1 MPGSAAGN
9 GEGGNGGVVRL
20 AAALCGAEVLT
31 MLGVAAFAALLPA
44 FQAQWELTNTEAGW
58 ISGIF
63 FAGYVLAVPFL
74 VGLTDHAD
82 ARAIYLWS
90 CALTAAA
97 ALAFALLAQGFWSAL
112 ALRAVAGVGLAGT
125 YMPGLRLLSE
135 RVTGP
140 LQSRAVAFYTSSF
153 GLGIALSFLISGEV
167 GARLGWRWMF
177 ALAGAAAIA
186 ALLVVRARLPRPL
199 APPPWRFRL
208 PSFRPVLR
216 RPDLLGYCAAYAVHN
231 WELFALR
238 SWVVAYLA
246 FVALRHEGAAAV
258 TPTLVAT
265 LITLIGMPSSVLGN
279 ELALKLGRAR
289 AVTAVM
295 GASALLALAVGA
307 ASALPPLAVAALL
320 CLYAVTVN
328 GDSAALTAGL
338 LQAAPAEARGA
349 AMALYSSCGFL
360 GAFLGPLV
368 FGVVLDLF
376 PAREAL
382 GWALAFC
389 SMGIAVAL
397 GPVALRA
404 GLRAPAR

>member
-1 MPGSAAGN
+1 VRAAG
-9 GEGGNGGVVRL
+9 GEGGNGGVIRL
-20 AAALCGAEVLT
+20 VAALCGAEVLT

-44 FQAQWELTNTEAGW
+44 FQAEWGLTNTEAGW

-112 ALRAVAGVGLAGT
+112 ALRAIAGVGLAGT

-153 GLGIALSFLISGEV
+153 GLGIALSFLVAGEV
-167 GARLGWRWMF
+167 GARLGWRATFLLAAAAAMA
-177 ALAGAAAIA
+177 ALAI
-186 ALLVVRARLPRPL
+186 VRARLPPPA
-199 APPPWRFRL
+199 APAPWRFRL
-208 PSFRPVLR
+208 PSFRRVLR
-216 RPDLLGYCAAYAVHN
+216 RPDLLGYCAAYTVHN

-265 LITLIGMPSSVLGN
+265 LITLIGMPASVLGN
-279 ELALKLGRAR
+279 ELAVKLGRAR
-289 AVTAVM
+289 AITAVM
-295 GASALLALAVGA
+295 GVSALLALVVGA
-307 ASALPPLAVAALL
+307 ANALPPLAVAALL
-320 CLYAVTVN
+320 CLYAVSVN

-349 AMALYSSCGFL
+349 AMALYSSFGFL

-376 PAREAL
+376 PDREAL

-389 SMGIAVAL
+389 SMGAAVAL
-397 GPVALRA
+397 GPVALRT
-404 GLRAPAR
+404 GLRLAAR